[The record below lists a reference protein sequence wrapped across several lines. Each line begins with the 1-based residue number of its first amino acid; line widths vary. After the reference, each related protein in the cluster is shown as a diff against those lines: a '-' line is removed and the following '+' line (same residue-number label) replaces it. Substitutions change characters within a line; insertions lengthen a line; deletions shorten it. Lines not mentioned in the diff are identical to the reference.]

1 MHTIRSFIA
10 IPLAGE
16 VQRAARKI
24 ARELQGENDG
34 MKWVPEDNLHL
45 TLKFLGDVVDRDI
58 PQVCKAIRESCQS
71 VTPFE
76 LEFVGTGGFP
86 DDERPRIVWAGII
99 SGGEFLVELV
109 TGLETNLAKLG
120 FKPEPRDYRPHLT
133 LGRTRGGSRSASP
146 EVIEKIKRF
155 KRRRLGILPV
165 EEVRLYASFLDKEG
179 TTYNV
184 MDKVPLGV
192 DEVDLDEEV
201 EVDDDDHTE

>member
-24 ARELQGENDG
+24 ARELQGEKDG

-58 PQVCKAIRESCQS
+58 PQVCKVIRESCQS
-71 VTPFE
+71 IVPFE
-76 LEFVGTGGFP
+76 LELEGTGGFP
-86 DDERPRIVWAGII
+86 NDERPRIVWAGIV
-99 SGGEFLVELV
+99 SGGDFLIDLV
-109 TGLETNLAKLG
+109 AQLEASLATLG

-133 LGRTRGGSRSASP
+133 LGRTRSGSASP
-146 EVIEKIKRF
+146 EVVEKIKRF

-165 EEVRLYASFLDKEG
+165 DQVRLYASFLDKEG

-184 MDKVPLGV
+184 MDKIPLGANA
-192 DEVDLDEEV
+192 DAFDEEL
-201 EVDDDDHTE
+201 DDNEQ

>member
-1 MHTIRSFIA
+1 M
-10 IPLAGE
+10 
-16 VQRAARKI
+16 
-24 ARELQGENDG
+24 
-34 MKWVPEDNLHL
+34 

-58 PQVCKAIRESCQS
+58 PQVCKAIRESCQN

-76 LEFVGTGGFP
+76 LEFAGTGGFP
-86 DDERPRIVWAGII
+86 DDERPRIVWAGIV

-109 TGLETNLAKLG
+109 TGLEAQLAKLG

-133 LGRTRGGSRSASP
+133 LGRTRSGSRSASP
-146 EVIEKIKRF
+146 DVIEKIKRF

-184 MDKVPLGV
+184 MDKVPLGADEVNFDEEFEV
-192 DEVDLDEEV
+192 DEDL
-201 EVDDDDHTE
+201 HQQ

>member
-24 ARELQGENDG
+24 ARELKGEKDG

-58 PQVCKAIRESCQS
+58 PQVCKVIRESCQDIA
-71 VTPFE
+71 PFE
-76 LEFVGTGGFP
+76 LEFEGTGGFP
-86 DDERPRIVWAGII
+86 SDERPRVVWAGII

-109 TGLETNLAKLG
+109 ARLETNLATLG

-133 LGRTRGGSRSASP
+133 LGRAGSGSRSASP
-146 EVIEKIKRF
+146 EVIEKVKRF

-165 EEVRLYASFLDKEG
+165 DQVRLYASFLDKEG

-184 MDKVPLGV
+184 MDKIMLGG
-192 DEVDLDEEV
+192 DDSIQDDFSDTE
-201 EVDDDDHTE
+201 DDDDE

>member
-24 ARELQGENDG
+24 ARELQSEKDG

-45 TLKFLGDVVDRDI
+45 TLKFLGDVVDREI
-58 PQVCKAIRESCQS
+58 PQVCKVIRESCQS
-71 VTPFE
+71 TVPFE
-76 LEFVGTGGFP
+76 LEFEGIGGFP
-86 DDERPRIVWAGII
+86 DDERPRVVWAGII
-99 SGGEFLVELV
+99 SGGDFLIELV
-109 TGLETNLAKLG
+109 KRLETGLASLG

-133 LGRTRGGSRSASP
+133 LGRARSGSASP
-146 EVIEKIKRF
+146 DVVEKIKRF

-165 EEVRLYASFLDKEG
+165 DQVRLYASFLDKEG

-184 MDKVPLGV
+184 MDKILFGANA
-192 DEVDLDEEV
+192 DDF
-201 EVDDDDHTE
+201 DDDDDATYEDE